1 MMWFMFKLKS
11 TNFVI
16 VIAPDA
22 ATAKEKFKASWPKEK
37 VRVAEKGDRLADI
50 PDGAVEV
57 LQVR

>member
-22 ATAKEKFKASWPKEK
+22 ALAKEKFRAAWSKEK
-37 VRVAEKGDRLADI
+37 VRVAEKGDRMSEI
-50 PDGAVEV
+50 PEGAVEV